1 MNTTELS
8 LGVLH
13 EDPNTPY
20 IYREININN
29 NVVYYFDSFEPAVHD
44 VHAFDVPQVCQ
55 SSMIKKPQFQD
66 RPKLFKLF

>member
-8 LGVLH
+8 LGVLP

-20 IYREININN
+20 VVWEIDSNN
-29 NVVYYFDSFEPAVHD
+29 YVVYYFDSFKPAVHD
-44 VHAFDVPQVCQ
+44 VHAFDVPQECQ